1 MCQVSVTLLVIAFV
15 IVDAFVMVFI
25 LYAMSKR
32 VCKKTNDVFVISFVF
47 LMPLTLSLSLDTLSK
62 RGCRKYNRTNTLK
75 SCLLLVQVHSA
86 IALMTILA
94 MVAHLMM
101 TLWHYGTTWAL
112 LSAMISPIITS
123 PSNLTVSLAASAA
136 SISSLEMLTIMV
148 MEKAFIMVIRKPDD
162 STDNHESSITVQ
174 LFSLSACRLWLLFL
188 LLLHSLLANFGEIRP
203 LVWVKWLVVVAKRLL

>member
-47 LMPLTLSLSLDTLSK
+47 LMPLTLSLSLHTLSK

-75 SCLLLVQVHSA
+75 SCLPLVQVHSA

-101 TLWHYGTTWAL
+101 TLWHYLSPAL
-112 LSAMISPIITS
+112 
-123 PSNLTVSLAASAA
+123 SNDLAH
-136 SISSLEMLTIMV
+136 
-148 MEKAFIMVIRKPDD
+148 
-162 STDNHESSITVQ
+162 NHV
-174 LFSLSACRLWLLFL
+174 
-188 LLLHSLLANFGEIRP
+188 P
-203 LVWVKWLVVVAKRLL
+203 V

>member
-1 MCQVSVTLLVIAFV
+1 MRWWGPRYLRRLGLRLPPTGFGLTAFLGLFFTKVFFFHMCQVSVTLLVIAFV

-47 LMPLTLSLSLDTLSK
+47 LMPLTLSLSLHTLSK

-101 TLWHYGTTWAL
+101 TLWHYGTT
-112 LSAMISPIITS
+112 
-123 PSNLTVSLAASAA
+123 
-136 SISSLEMLTIMV
+136 
-148 MEKAFIMVIRKPDD
+148 
-162 STDNHESSITVQ
+162 
-174 LFSLSACRLWLLFL
+174 
-188 LLLHSLLANFGEIRP
+188 
-203 LVWVKWLVVVAKRLL
+203 

>member
-1 MCQVSVTLLVIAFV
+1 
-15 IVDAFVMVFI
+15 
-25 LYAMSKR
+25 
-32 VCKKTNDVFVISFVF
+32 
-47 LMPLTLSLSLDTLSK
+47 MPLTLSLSLHTLSK

-75 SCLLLVQVHSA
+75 SCLPLVQVHSA

-136 SISSLEMLTIMV
+136 SISSLEMLTIMMMV
-148 MEKAFIMVIRKPDD
+148 KVFIMVIRKPDD
-162 STDNHESSITVQ
+162 STDNHENSITVQ
-174 LFSLSACRLWLLFL
+174 LFSLSACRLWLLL